1 MPIVKLALEQIV
13 FVRNYTTHLLD
24 SVQPADWFRQPSGG
38 VSTIAW
44 QVGHLAMAEYRLT
57 LERIRGRRP
66 EDESLI
72 PEEFLKHFARESIPN
87 PDPTQNPSVERIRAV
102 FDSVHRQA
110 LAELETLSEDELS
123 QPVLKSHPLAKTKQ
137 EALFWCSQH
146 EMLHAGQIGLL
157 RRQLGYAP
165 LW

>member
-1 MPIVKLALEQIV
+1 MSIVKLALEQIV

-24 SVQPADWFRQPSGG
+24 NVPPEDWFRQPSAG

-44 QVGHLAMAEYRLT
+44 QVGHLAMAEYRLA

-66 EDESLI
+66 EDEGLI
-72 PEEFLKHFARESIPN
+72 PEEFLKHFARASIPN
-87 PDPTQNPSVERIRAV
+87 PDPAQNPSVEHIRAV
-102 FDSVHRQA
+102 FESVHRQA